1 MKKILRKYNV
11 FLLLIIFTTS
21 GCVFENNIEYSN
33 NDIIYNGAR
42 YTLQEDNNSLR
53 CEGESIKIGQKFS
66 LFGML
71 EYYMSSLDVENN
83 IIYDMR
89 DTFYKEG
96 FSLPNKNI
104 ESLER
109 IYLAQVFDGSL
120 DFVQQESEV
129 IKFDDSEKIY
139 LNDIIDEYSI
149 NENIKN
155 KGQHFWL
162 FIVYKNYSYFS
173 IQYEVYFIDDKVYVS
188 EFNDDE
194 DLYIVNE
201 DYNSFFIE
209 TINKIN

>member
-1 MKKILRKYNV
+1 M
-11 FLLLIIFTTS
+11 
-21 GCVFENNIEYSN
+21 FENNIEYSN

-155 KGQHFWL
+155 KGQYFWL
-162 FIVYKNYSYFS
+162 FIVYKNLVDTSVFGL
-173 IQYEVYFIDDKVYVS
+173 FKNFDDVDPPRICAFVFPDS
-188 EFNDDE
+188 N
-194 DLYIVNE
+194 L
-201 DYNSFFIE
+201 
-209 TINKIN
+209 